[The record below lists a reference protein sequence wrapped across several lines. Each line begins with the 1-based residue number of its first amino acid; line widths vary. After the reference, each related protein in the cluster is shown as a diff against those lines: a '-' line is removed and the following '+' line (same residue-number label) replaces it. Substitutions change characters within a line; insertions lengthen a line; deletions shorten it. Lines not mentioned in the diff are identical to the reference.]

1 MQHKELVCLI
11 DKIPKN
17 KCVAVH
23 ELCTLAGHV
32 LCAVV
37 ALYSSF
43 IHDQEDEVAEI
54 RREQQLHLPPDLD
67 YSRCV
72 THRSQL
78 TSLPVHDKL
87 RVFHFTG
94 LLLTC

>member
-1 MQHKELVCLI
+1 M
-11 DKIPKN
+11 
-17 KCVAVH
+17 
-23 ELCTLAGHV
+23 
-32 LCAVV
+32 V

-72 THRSQL
+72 TTAASSRHCSYT
-78 TSLPVHDKL
+78 TSCGYFILPVY
-87 RVFHFTG
+87 F
-94 LLLTC
+94 